1 MGEIKSAFKV
11 VAVVKTEGL
20 TLYASLFGRTPR
32 IYATG
37 LWHRDG
43 PFFLCRDL
51 ESAKEFAQ
59 IILPRFK
66 HLAIL
71 QAECIPVMPR
81 PRYVPVWYSNAFERL
96 QWRSLVVQDAAVA
109 DRFLLQKGVPEHL
122 QDWEILA
129 YEFRLI
135 GEPVVEFL
143 REREVNSDGQRES
156 AASN

>member
-11 VAVVKTEGL
+11 VTVVRTEGS
-20 TLYASLFGRTPR
+20 TLYASLLGRTPR
-32 IYATG
+32 IYANG

-96 QWRSLVVQDAAVA
+96 QWRSLVVQDVAVA

-135 GEPVVEFL
+135 GEPVVEFV
-143 REREVNSDGQRES
+143 REKGGEQ
-156 AASN
+156 

>member
-1 MGEIKSAFKV
+1 MKEIQSAFKV
-11 VAVVKTEGL
+11 VAVIKTEGSP
-20 TLYASLFGRTPR
+20 LYASLLGRTPR
-32 IYATG
+32 IYASG

-59 IILPRFK
+59 TILPRFK

-71 QAECIPVMPR
+71 QAVCIPVTPR
-81 PRYVPVWYSNAFERL
+81 PKYVPIWFSCAFERL
-96 QWRSLVVQDAAVA
+96 QWRSLVIRDVSAA
-109 DRFLLQKGVPEHL
+109 DQFLLLKGIPEHL

-143 REREVNSDGQRES
+143 REKGGEQ
-156 AASN
+156 

>member
-1 MGEIKSAFKV
+1 VAQRWTIFSVQRLGISKTICPDYPAKISALGD
-11 VAVVKTEGL
+11 T
-20 TLYASLFGRTPR
+20 ASRVRSSNT
-32 IYATG
+32 
-37 LWHRDG
+37 
-43 PFFLCRDL
+43 
-51 ESAKEFAQ
+51 
-59 IILPRFK
+59 
-66 HLAIL
+66 
-71 QAECIPVMPR
+71 R
-81 PRYVPVWYSNAFERL
+81 PKYVPIWFSCASERL
-96 QWRSLVVQDAAVA
+96 QWRSLIVQDVAVA

>member
-1 MGEIKSAFKV
+1 MREIKSAFKV
-11 VAVVKTEGL
+11 VAVIETEGSP
-20 TLYASLFGRTPR
+20 LYASLFGRTPR
-32 IYATG
+32 IYATE

-51 ESAKEFAQ
+51 ESAKEFAE

-71 QAECIPVMPR
+71 QAECVPVTPR
-81 PRYVPVWYSNAFERL
+81 PKCIPIWFSCASERL
-96 QWRSLVVQDAAVA
+96 QWRSLVVQDVAVA
-109 DRFLLQKGVPEHL
+109 DRFLLRKGIPEHL

-143 REREVNSDGQRES
+143 REKGGEQ
-156 AASN
+156 

>member
-1 MGEIKSAFKV
+1 MRERKSAFKV
-11 VAVVKTEGL
+11 VAVVETESSP
-20 TLYASLFGRTPR
+20 LYASLFGRTPR

-43 PFFLCRDL
+43 PFFLCRDV

-59 IILPRFK
+59 TILPRFR

-71 QAECIPVMPR
+71 QAECVPVTPR
-81 PRYVPVWYSNAFERL
+81 PKYVPIWFSCASERL
-96 QWRSLVVQDAAVA
+96 QWRSLVVQDVAVA

-143 REREVNSDGQRES
+143 REKGGEQ
-156 AASN
+156 

>member
-1 MGEIKSAFKV
+1 MREIKSAFKV
-11 VAVVKTEGL
+11 VAVIETEGSP
-20 TLYASLFGRTPR
+20 LYASLFGRTPR
-32 IYATG
+32 IYAAG

-96 QWRSLVVQDAAVA
+96 QWRSLVVQDVAVA

-143 REREVNSDGQRES
+143 REKGGEQ
-156 AASN
+156 

>member
-1 MGEIKSAFKV
+1 MRETQSAFKV
-11 VAVVKTEGL
+11 VAVVKTEGPP
-20 TLYASLFGRTPR
+20 LYASLLGCTPR
-32 IYATG
+32 IYANG

-43 PFFLCRDL
+43 PFFLCKDL
-51 ESAKEFAQ
+51 ESARQFAQ
-59 IILPRFK
+59 TILPRFQ

-96 QWRSLVVQDAAVA
+96 QWRSLVVQDVAVA

-143 REREVNSDGQRES
+143 REKGGEQ
-156 AASN
+156 

>member
-1 MGEIKSAFKV
+1 MREIRSAFKV
-11 VAVVKTEGL
+11 VAVVKTEGS
-20 TLYASLFGRTPR
+20 TLYISLGRTPR

-59 IILPRFK
+59 TILPRFER
-66 HLAIL
+66 LAIL
-71 QAECIPVMPR
+71 QAECVPVIPR
-81 PRYVPVWYSNAFERL
+81 PKYVPVWYSNASERL
-96 QWRSLVVQDAAVA
+96 QWRSLIVQNVTAA
-109 DRFLLQKGVPEHL
+109 DQFLLQKGVPERL

-143 REREVNSDGQRES
+143 REEGGEQ
-156 AASN
+156 

>member
-1 MGEIKSAFKV
+1 MREIKSAFKV
-11 VAVVKTEGL
+11 VAVIETEGSP
-20 TLYASLFGRTPR
+20 LYASLFGRTPR
-32 IYATG
+32 IYAAG
-37 LWHRDG
+37 LWHKDG
-43 PFFLCRDL
+43 PFFLCKDL
-51 ESAKEFAQ
+51 ESARQFAQ
-59 IILPRFK
+59 TILPRFQ

-96 QWRSLVVQDAAVA
+96 QWRSLVVQDVAAA

-143 REREVNSDGQRES
+143 HEKGGEQ
-156 AASN
+156 

>member
-11 VAVVKTEGL
+11 VAVVKTEGS

-32 IYATG
+32 IYATE

-59 IILPRFK
+59 TILPRFK

-71 QAECIPVMPR
+71 QAECVPVMHR
-81 PRYVPVWYSNAFERL
+81 DRGMFQIWFSCALERL
-96 QWRSLVVQDAAVA
+96 QWRSLIVQDVAVA
-109 DRFLLQKGVPEHL
+109 DRFLLRKGIPEHL

-143 REREVNSDGQRES
+143 REKGGEQ
-156 AASN
+156 